1 MAGLSLREAARET
14 GRSKGAILRAI
25 EAGGLSAAK
34 TDDGSW
40 SIEPSELSRIY
51 ELKSG
56 VAAPVTKNERVE
68 QGISDETAI
77 RVAQLESEIKALQ
90 VTIATERERRAEDRQ
105 RMIEMRVEHSE
116 RIIELQAERDDWREQ
131 AKRLLTLPAPAP
143 PPRRRRWWQRR
154 SV

>member
-1 MAGLSLREAARET
+1 MAGAAQQVKDSLTIPQHHRARTRWEECTMAGMSLREAARET

-25 EAGGLSAAK
+25 EAGGLNAAK
-34 TDDGSW
+34 TDNGAW

-56 VAAPVTKNERVE
+56 VAVQVTENERMG
-68 QGISDETAI
+68 QGISDEAAL

-90 VTIATERERRAEDRQ
+90 ASIATERERRAEDRQ

-116 RIIELQAERDDWREQ
+116 RIIELQAER
-131 AKRLLTLPAPAP
+131 
-143 PPRRRRWWQRR
+143 
-154 SV
+154 